1 MDTFLQIDT
10 SHRELLVKTAKRVLE
25 TEKGN
30 VNMAKKIY
38 NLSRSSKL
46 TEQQRESLI
55 ALVRISRLA
64 MDNGMTNEITVYSNN
79 HKILTISFGKE
90 FPNQFFISETTETQV
105 EKELSLWFEDYKDYL
120 LDLFTT
126 HEFVFNEIWVKF
138 DSKRKPVFKDN
149 TLLW

>member
-25 TEKGN
+25 TGKGN

-64 MDNGMTNEITVYSNN
+64 MDKGMTNEITVYSNN

-120 LDLFTT
+120 LDLLTT
-126 HEFVFNEIWVKF
+126 HEFVFEEIWVNF